1 MYVASM
7 FCADLLL
14 SMGLGI
20 FECGIVSSS
29 GRFRFRWNELDNNL
43 ITQPIQRYFSFVE
56 KSVKLFP
63 IFILQFQQI
72 FLVL

>member
-1 MYVASM
+1 MYVATM

-20 FECGIVSSS
+20 FECGIVSRSVK
-29 GRFRFRWNELDNNL
+29 FRFRWNELDNNL
-43 ITQPIQRYFSFVE
+43 NAQPIQRYFSFVE
-56 KSVKLFP
+56 ISVKLFP
-63 IFILQFQQI
+63 IFILQFQPI

>member
-1 MYVASM
+1 MYVATM

-29 GRFRFRWNELDNNL
+29 VKFKFTWNELDNN
-43 ITQPIQRYFSFVE
+43 Q
-56 KSVKLFP
+56 
-63 IFILQFQQI
+63 
-72 FLVL
+72 

>member
-20 FECGIVSSS
+20 LECGIVSSS